1 MNVTLKTLS
10 SLALA
15 TLIATGC
22 AQGPSVAELNVL
34 TDQVVKSSFRDES
47 YVKVERITATDE
59 TNRLCSAADVAG
71 KPLDEATAKLLP
83 KPDISEQDLS
93 AIPASLREVLS
104 PRLLHIAKGEGLDK
118 VENAI
123 GALAD
128 AIAAGT
134 SRLT

>member
-47 YVKVERITATDE
+47 YVKVERITDRKST
-59 TNRLCSAADVAG
+59 RLNSSHIPLSRMPSSA
-71 KPLDEATAKLLP
+71 
-83 KPDISEQDLS
+83 
-93 AIPASLREVLS
+93 
-104 PRLLHIAKGEGLDK
+104 
-118 VENAI
+118 
-123 GALAD
+123 
-128 AIAAGT
+128 
-134 SRLT
+134 